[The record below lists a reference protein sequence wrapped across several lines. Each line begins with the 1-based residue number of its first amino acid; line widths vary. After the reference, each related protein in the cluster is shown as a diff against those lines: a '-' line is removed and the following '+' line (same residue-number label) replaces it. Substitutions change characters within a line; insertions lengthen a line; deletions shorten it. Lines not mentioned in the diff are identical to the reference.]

1 VRSRAAAATL
11 LSAGFKEVY
20 SMEGG
25 INSWKGLTAEG
36 PPESGMAYFPEAS
49 KPEELIALAWL
60 LEDGSRKFYSSLAGL
75 LTDHEA
81 KGLFADLTAAEERHQ
96 ASLLDLHK
104 AGSNVTSDSGF
115 PGAAISSGNEG
126 DVMEGGIRVSEALH
140 WAGGKSLTETVE
152 FALSLETNSYD
163 LYVKMGR
170 RMQDRRSAQVFH
182 VLCGEEKLHL
192 ERLSSLLEKKM

>member
-1 VRSRAAAATL
+1 
-11 LSAGFKEVY
+11 
-20 SMEGG
+20 MEGG

-49 KPEELIALAWL
+49 KSDELIALAWL
-60 LEDGSRKFYSSLAGL
+60 LEDGSRRFYSSLAGL
-75 LTDHEA
+75 LTDLEG
-81 KGLFADLTAAEERHQ
+81 KGLFAELTAAEERHQ

-104 AGSNVTSDSGF
+104 GGSTSTSDAGF

-126 DVMEGGIRVSEALH
+126 DVMEGGIRVSEALS
-140 WAGGKSLTETVE
+140 WAGGKSLTEIVE

-170 RMQDRRSAQVFH
+170 RNIDRRSAQVFH
-182 VLCGEEKLHL
+182 VLSDEEKRHL
-192 ERLSSLLEKKM
+192 ARLSSLLEKKM

>member
-1 VRSRAAAATL
+1 
-11 LSAGFKEVY
+11 
-20 SMEGG
+20 MEGG

-36 PPESGMAYFPEAS
+36 PPESGMSYFPEAS
-49 KPEELIALAWL
+49 KPEDLIALAWL

-75 LTDHEA
+75 LKDQEA
-81 KGLFADLTAAEERHQ
+81 KGLFAELTAAEKRHQ

-104 AGSNVTSDSGF
+104 AWSNATPESGL
-115 PGAAISSGNEG
+115 PGAAISPVHEG

-140 WAGGKSLTETVE
+140 WAGGKSLTEVVE

-170 RMQDRRSAQVFH
+170 RMKDRRSAQVFH
-182 VLCGEEKLHL
+182 VLSAEEKLHL